1 MTPPQQHPSAALS
14 FRTWLADLDQTQL
27 ATLLAHRSDVLNP
40 LPPAIAPLATRLTLR
55 TSLALAL
62 SHCDAALLA
71 AAEDIAER
79 GGELEEV
86 AVTKPAAT
94 SQLLERGLA
103 FTISEDATN
112 PDTVVLAPGLMQ
124 ALPTEWSLLHQSTT
138 APEEIA
144 ALPEDEARI
153 LHTLVTSGG
162 VGTTRDAAPD
172 ADPARPIPRLLA
184 KGILTRVDSRTVR
197 LPRAARRALEGH
209 TPELI
214 PLEPSGRAGTP
225 NPNSK
230 ANDAGTA
237 AGLQVVRELEQLIDV
252 LGAHPIELL
261 KDKTVGVRPQANLA
275 KELSVTETELRR
287 LVCLGFAARLLSRG
301 EPKGLEGNFLAPTQG
316 AQEWLDATL
325 ADKWSVLIDA
335 WQHST
340 WQPWEEG
347 RLLDPESSKDRLPRH
362 RATVMDI
369 YAHSAMPLSKKE
381 FWEDLRF
388 RFPLFATHTKS
399 VTIDALVDE
408 AEWLGLIAL
417 GQATQ
422 ALLDP
427 AATHSLTPDTV
438 DYFIIQGDLT
448 VLAPGPLEAASHH
461 RLSEL
466 ADLESPGLASLYRIT
481 ESTLRRGLDVGMTA
495 EDITAFFATHSEVP
509 QALEFL
515 IKDVSRRH
523 GTLRSGPA
531 LAYLRSEDPALLE
544 MAVRVVPELC
554 LIAPTVAISQLRVGP
569 LLEKLR
575 EHGMAPAAEDEN
587 GASLSMALEPY
598 ALPTPAARK
607 AAKPSADPVSVAA
620 ALLASGE
627 TTPAAADE
635 SSLDILHAAARSGR
649 QVTIVYADK
658 NGNSKN
664 RTVKPLSVAGGQVDA
679 AGSDGSMIRFPLHRI
694 TSVRLV

>member
-1 MTPPQQHPSAALS
+1 M
-14 FRTWLADLDQTQL
+14 
-27 ATLLAHRSDVLNP
+27 
-40 LPPAIAPLATRLTLR
+40 
-55 TSLALAL
+55 
-62 SHCDAALLA
+62 
-71 AAEDIAER
+71 
-79 GGELEEV
+79 
-86 AVTKPAAT
+86 
-94 SQLLERGLA
+94 
-103 FTISEDATN
+103 
-112 PDTVVLAPGLMQ
+112 
-124 ALPTEWSLLHQSTT
+124 
-138 APEEIA
+138 
-144 ALPEDEARI
+144 
-153 LHTLVTSGG
+153 
-162 VGTTRDAAPD
+162 
-172 ADPARPIPRLLA
+172 
-184 KGILTRVDSRTVR
+184 DSRTVR
-197 LPRAARRALEGH
+197 LPAPHAVPSRATL
-209 TPELI
+209 ELI
-214 PLEPSGRAGTP
+214 PLEPSGRAYTP

-230 ANDAGTA
+230 VNDAKHA
-237 AGLQVVRELEQLIDV
+237 AGLQVVRELEQLIDA

-261 KDKTVGVRPQANLA
+261 KDKTVGVRPQAHLA
-275 KELSVTETELRR
+275 KELSITETELRR

-325 ADKWSVLIDA
+325 ADKWRVLIDA

-347 RLLDPESSKDRLPRH
+347 PTARSRVRKRPPPRH

-369 YAHSAMPLSKKE
+369 YAHSATPLSKEE

-448 VLAPGPLEAASHH
+448 VLVPGPLEAASHH
-461 RLSEL
+461 RLSDL

-495 EDITAFFATHSEVP
+495 EDITAFFAAHLGGATSPRVP
-509 QALEFL
+509 HQGCL
-515 IKDVSRRH
+515 RRH

-544 MAVRVVPELC
+544 MAVRVVPELR
-554 LIAPTVAISQLRVGP
+554 LIAPTVAISQLRVGS

-575 EHGMAPAAEDEN
+575 ERGMAPAAEDEN
-587 GASLSMALEPY
+587 GRLSAWPSNPMPCPRLR
-598 ALPTPAARK
+598 L
-607 AAKPSADPVSVAA
+607 AKPRSQAPILFPSPRRF
-620 ALLASGE
+620 ASGE
-627 TTPAAADE
+627 TAPAAADE
-635 SSLDILHAAARSGR
+635 TSLDILHAAARSGR

-658 NGNSKN
+658 NGNPKN

-694 TSVRLV
+694 TSVHLV